1 MFNIDISSSTPI
13 YQQIIDSVKE
23 GILKGLME
31 PGEKL
36 PSVRELAKMMTLNPN
51 TIQKAYQELER
62 EKVIVTLRGKGTYI
76 SADYKPRK
84 DESKIMEVKDL
95 FKKGIVEAH
104 YMGFK
109 KEDIYGIIEELIKE
123 LEGVESNDKGN

>member
-13 YQQIIDSVKE
+13 YQQLVDSVKE
-23 GILKGLME
+23 GILKGLIE

-51 TIQKAYQELER
+51 TIQKAYKELER
-62 EKVIVTLRGKGTYI
+62 QKVTVTLRGKGTYV
-76 SADYKPRK
+76 SSNYKPRK
-84 DESKIMEVKDL
+84 DEDRIMEVKDL

-109 KEDIYGIIEELIKE
+109 REDILKMIDELLKE
-123 LEGVESNDKGN
+123 LEGVESND

>member
-1 MFNIDISSSTPI
+1 VFNIDISSSTPI
-13 YQQIIDSVKE
+13 YEQLVDSIKE
-23 GILKGLME
+23 GILKGLLE

-36 PSVRELAKMMTLNPN
+36 PSVRELAKTMTLNPN

-62 EKVIVTLRGKGTYI
+62 QKVIVTLRGKGTYI
-76 SADYKPRK
+76 SSNYKPRK
-84 DESKIMEVKDL
+84 DEDKLMEVKEL

-109 KEDIYGIIEELIKE
+109 KDDILKIIDELLKE
-123 LEGVESNDKGN
+123 LEGVEVDD